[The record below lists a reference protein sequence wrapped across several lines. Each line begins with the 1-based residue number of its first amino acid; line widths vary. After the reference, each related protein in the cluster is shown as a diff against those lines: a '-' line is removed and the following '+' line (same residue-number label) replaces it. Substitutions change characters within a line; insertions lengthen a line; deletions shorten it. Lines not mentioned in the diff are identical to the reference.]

1 MLHIM
6 QNRNAHKLAHHQH
19 SNCYITARAC
29 SSAQTLAS
37 ESGSK
42 VSGEA
47 NAHIAHARIGT
58 ARRARANN
66 YVRRVTIH
74 GRPGTAR
81 EPVTGEH

>member
-1 MLHIM
+1 MRINWRTTSTPIVISL
-6 QNRNAHKLAHHQH
+6 RAH
-19 SNCYITARAC
+19 
-29 SSAQTLAS
+29 AQTLAS